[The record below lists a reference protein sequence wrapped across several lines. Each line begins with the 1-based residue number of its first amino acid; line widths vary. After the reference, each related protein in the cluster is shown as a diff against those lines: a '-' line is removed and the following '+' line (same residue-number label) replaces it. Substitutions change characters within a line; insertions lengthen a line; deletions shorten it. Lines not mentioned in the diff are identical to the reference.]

1 VDVSHHVN
9 HRNFISFSLIIL
21 SHQHTPNIARTQVEL
36 AESETSTLMRKAQEA
51 EEIIRRIREEKTQ
64 NDMEKRQLEAK
75 AQQAQQLA
83 AQMQADALKR
93 KNEGTCARVCAHVSV
108 TLAYCCFY
116 SWLNAL

>member
-1 VDVSHHVN
+1 
-9 HRNFISFSLIIL
+9 
-21 SHQHTPNIARTQVEL
+21 
-36 AESETSTLMRKAQEA
+36 
-51 EEIIRRIREEKTQ
+51 
-64 NDMEKRQLEAK
+64 MEKRQLEAK

-93 KNEGTCARVCAHVSV
+93 KNEGTCVGVCAHVYV

>member
-1 VDVSHHVN
+1 
-9 HRNFISFSLIIL
+9 
-21 SHQHTPNIARTQVEL
+21 
-36 AESETSTLMRKAQEA
+36 MRKAQEA

-93 KNEGTCARVCAHVSV
+93 KNEGTGVRGRARVSV
-108 TLAYCCFY
+108 TLAYCCFHCG
-116 SWLNAL
+116 LIAL